1 MIEEDVKYATGK
13 IANQVGLIML
23 RLENNKDK
31 IDAELAKEI
40 IEDLSAISRSKEI
53 ISFFLQLQDK
63 IRENK

>member
-40 IEDLSAISRSKEI
+40 IKDLSAISRSKEI

>member
-1 MIEEDVKYATGK
+1 MIEEDIKYATGK

-40 IEDLSAISRSKEI
+40 IKDLSAISRSKEI
-53 ISFFLQLQDK
+53 ISFFFAIARQ
-63 IRENK
+63 N

>member
-1 MIEEDVKYATGK
+1 MIEEDIKYATGK

-40 IEDLSAISRSKEI
+40 IKDLSAISRSKEI